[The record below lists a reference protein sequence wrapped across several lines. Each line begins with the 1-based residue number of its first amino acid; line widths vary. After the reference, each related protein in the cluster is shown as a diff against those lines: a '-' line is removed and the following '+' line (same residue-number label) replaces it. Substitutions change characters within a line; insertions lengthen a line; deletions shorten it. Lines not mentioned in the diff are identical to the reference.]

1 VIACIRATPEG
12 ARAFCGRTIEPTEFA
27 FNEATHA
34 MAHYNTASL
43 RVCSVCA
50 TSHRLGQRQETK

>member
-1 VIACIRATPEG
+1 MMG
-12 ARAFCGRTIEPTEFA
+12 QYRTIEPTEFA

-43 RVCSVCA
+43 RVCDVCA
-50 TSHRLGQRQETK
+50 TSYRLGQRQEAK